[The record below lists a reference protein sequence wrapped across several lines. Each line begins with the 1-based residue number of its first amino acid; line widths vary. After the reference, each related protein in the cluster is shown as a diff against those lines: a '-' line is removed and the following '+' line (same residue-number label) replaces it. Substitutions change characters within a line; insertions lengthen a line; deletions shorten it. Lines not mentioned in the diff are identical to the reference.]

1 MNDQMKKMLEK
12 ELREMGNDDLNEVL
26 QAFGLE
32 SVKVQ
37 RNGKGQ
43 KS

>member
-1 MNDQMKKMLEK
+1 MNEQMNYQLEK
-12 ELREMGNDDLNEVL
+12 ELKEMNSEDLNEVL

-32 SVKVQ
+32 SLKVSP
-37 RNGKGQ
+37 NEKGK